1 MKNWLSENILGH
13 GKQRKTGPHE
23 ITLHYL
29 QITWKIVY
37 DPNLPTKKPCENGHE
52 LFLPIRS
59 KNYKEAMVLLKLWL
73 KQKAWLYLPQH
84 LAELSKEHHLPFAGL
99 SIRSQ
104 KTRWGS
110 CSSHHKIN
118 LNSKL
123 LFLPRR
129 LVDYVII
136 HELCHT
142 KFLNHSSNFWNLVE
156 HHLPHYK
163 RLEREIKHEN
173 NFVPTW
179 FV

>member
-1 MKNWLSENILGH
+1 MRTWLNNLLSEHIPP
-13 GKQRKTGPHE
+13 RKTGPHE

-29 QITWKIVY
+29 QKTWEIVY
-37 DPNLPTKKPCENGHE
+37 DPNLPTKKPCENGGK

-59 KNYKEAMVLLKLWL
+59 KNHKDAMILIKLWL
-73 KQKAWLYLPQH
+73 RQKAWLYLPQH
-84 LAELSKEHHLPFAGL
+84 LAELSKEHKLPFEGL
-99 SIRSQ
+99 GIRTQ

-110 CSSHHKIN
+110 CSAHKKIN

-123 LFLPRR
+123 LFLPKR

-142 KFLNHSSNFWNLVE
+142 KFLDHSSNFWNLVE

-163 RLEREIKHEN
+163 RLEREIKLEN